1 MEQAECVNFVTRM
14 KSFKLKRLFF
24 GATSLIISSLMLVG
38 CGQQI
43 PPTGGPKDS
52 LPPRLITAIPAYGA
66 KNFKSDRIVLVFDE
80 YISLDNPFEKLAY
93 SPTPKVNPL
102 AEGKLKTVTIKIKDT
117 LEENTTY
124 SIDFGSS
131 IVDINE
137 KNPLRNFYYTFS
149 TGAYL
154 DSAFITG
161 QILIAE
167 TGKIDSTMIAVLHD
181 KLDDSA
187 VAKEKPRYYAK
198 LKGDGSFIFRN
209 LRPGKYNIFGIKDVD
224 GGKKYDQ
231 SSELISFLD
240 SAIEIGIDTAV
251 TLYAFEGISETLP
264 VTKPSKPKVAGEKK
278 KEEDKRLKFGN
289 TLEAGKQDILSPLVL
304 SSDHPLKDF
313 DSNKIKLTDNEFKPV
328 PGVKIE
334 QDSTGKKLIINYAWP
349 ENTAFKLILEKDLA
363 TDTLDNKYIKT
374 DTISFTSKKETDYG
388 SIDIR
393 IDDIDS
399 SKHPVLLIVKENKIV
414 FKQKIKL
421 PRYQIKLFNPG
432 EYQLRMLY
440 DNNENGQWDTGDY
453 WKKIQPEKVVSRKQ
467 PFLIKA
473 NWDNELRIASK
484 DF

>member
-24 GATSLIISSLMLVG
+24 GATSLIISSLMLLG

-80 YISLDNPFEKLAY
+80 YISLDNPFEKLEY

-289 TLEAGKQDILSPLVL
+289 ALEAGKQDILSPLVL